1 MKAKRLTA
9 LALAALMAASTTSVA
24 LAGERVDYDLDVD
37 TPVQYYRYNSD
48 AGMLVKVDNDDFQP
62 GDDVYILLQEN
73 GPALTGKKTYNA
85 YGTWQIGD
93 SWVKDIDLVYR
104 KGAISTPG
112 ATTTKYVLK
121 NMPTELKALEGKEVS
136 ANTLEA
142 DRKSVV

>member
-1 MKAKRLTA
+1 
-9 LALAALMAASTTSVA
+9 
-24 LAGERVDYDLDVD
+24 
-37 TPVQYYRYNSD
+37 
-48 AGMLVKVDNDDFQP
+48 MLVNVDNDDCQP

-73 GPALTGKKTYNA
+73 GPALTSKKTYNA

-104 KGAISTPG
+104 KGAISNPG
-112 ATTTKYVLK
+112 ATTTKYVLT

-142 DRKSVV
+142 LMSVVEASSEYQTCLLYTSRCV